1 MADAQP
7 FTPKQP
13 FSPEGGAER
22 LASVTKL
29 PTLDHGHPLETGG
42 VSLPDYEAEV
52 GRIDTERYPELDCRY
67 GRFWLRHVVMT
78 DGVHYEQLVGIP
90 SERSTGTAAL
100 LTPAWFTSHKAGH
113 NAEIARDALKV
124 GLVPI
129 VHGAATRGSQPL
141 SRSAHDMT
149 KAFQDTDGFD
159 EYETDHFALFGDSRG
174 AMIGFGTAAYARE
187 LGIQVTGGQ
196 LVDPCIAKPISAR
209 DLRDLPRYV
218 EHVHEVQSLARQI
231 GRLTLAQLPHY
242 ARTLSPNPSWILQQ
256 LRVGVPLFSG
266 EAGDMGRALA
276 AGDTPRLDV
285 LTFTRSAAN
294 HREVWEE
301 IFDGTNVTI
310 TPRTGTHLS
319 IANPRTRATRQ
330 QAMGDIARNQ
340 A

>member
-7 FTPKQP
+7 FIQKEPC
-13 FSPEGGAER
+13 SPEVRAER
-22 LASVTKL
+22 LATVTTL
-29 PTLDHGHPLETGG
+29 PVENHDHPLQTGG
-42 VSLPDYEAEV
+42 VSLPEYEAEV
-52 GRIDTERYPELDCRY
+52 GRINTERYAELDCQY

-78 DGVHYEQLVGIP
+78 DGVHYEQLIGIP
-90 SERSTGTAAL
+90 RERSTGTAAL
-100 LTPAWFTSHKAGH
+100 LTPAWFTNHKAGH
-113 NAEIARDALKV
+113 NVEIARDALKV

-129 VHGAATRGSQPL
+129 IHGAATRGSQPL

-174 AMIGFGTAAYARE
+174 AMIGFGVATYARE
-187 LGIQVTGGQ
+187 FGVQVVGGQ
-196 LVDPCIAKPISAR
+196 LVDPCIAKRISPR
-209 DLRDLPRYV
+209 DMKDLPRYV
-218 EHVHEVQSLARQI
+218 EHVHEIQSLARQM
-231 GRLTLAQLPHY
+231 GRLTFAQLPHY
-242 ARTLSPNPSWILQQ
+242 VQTISANPSWILQQ

-276 AGDTPRLDV
+276 AGDTPHLDV
-285 LTFTRSAAN
+285 LAFTRSAAN

-319 IANPRTRATRQ
+319 IANPRTRAIRQ
-330 QAMGDIARNQ
+330 QTMDNIAS
-340 A
+340 